1 MVFTRPNAV
10 EVFEMIDAALKVNP
24 EVTKGKEG
32 IYQFELSG
40 EDGGQFQIIIDENG
54 GRALAGT
61 EKEPHVTLMIDSDNF
76 KDMVAKKL
84 NPTVA
89 FMSGKLKI
97 KGNMGLALKLQTL
110 LNSVNF

>member
-1 MVFTRPNAV
+1 MEFARPSSV
-10 EVFEMIDAALKVNP
+10 EVFEMIHAALQVEP
-24 EVTKGKEG
+24 SVTKGKEG
-32 IYQFELSG
+32 VYQFELQG
-40 EDGGQFQIIIDENG
+40 EDGGQFQMVIDETG
-54 GRALAGT
+54 GRAIAGV
-61 EKEPHVTLMIDSDNF
+61 EKEPQVTLIIDAEHF
-76 KDMVAKKL
+76 KDMVSKKL

>member
-1 MVFTRPNAV
+1 MSFARPSTE
-10 EVFEMIDAALKVNP
+10 EVFAMIDAALKHDP
-24 EVTKGKEG
+24 AAAKGKEG
-32 IYQFELSG
+32 VYQFDLQG
-40 EDGGQFQIIIDENG
+40 EDGGIFQMIIDENG
-54 GRALAGT
+54 GRAVKGA
-61 EKEPHVTLMIDSDNF
+61 EKEPNVILILEADHF
-76 KDMVAKKL
+76 KDLVAKEL